1 MIKTKIQI
9 TGPDITEFLML
20 HNDYYQDAYDW
31 AKEFLDKN
39 LVLNVCQITML
50 DKQSLMYEFYSV
62 DKEKAAEYMIHYN
75 DTYPSYPGHTKVM
88 AERIGH
94 IVQISQEEY
103 AFDEV
108 AYNCVIISETDS
120 GDPVLL
126 GQQHPFNLDP
136 FEEILKDLSSPG

>member
-31 AKEFLDKN
+31 AKEFVDKS
-39 LVLNVCQITML
+39 LILNVCQITMI
-50 DKQSLMYEFYSV
+50 DRQSIIYEFYSV
-62 DKEKAAEYMIHYN
+62 DQEKADGYMIHYN
-75 DTYPSYPGHTKVM
+75 DTYPSYSGHCKVM

-94 IVQISQEEY
+94 TVQLSQEEY
-103 AFDEV
+103 DFFDEV
-108 AYNCVIISETDS
+108 AYNCAIISQTDS
-120 GDPVLL
+120 GQPVLL

-136 FEEILKDLSSPG
+136 FKEILENL